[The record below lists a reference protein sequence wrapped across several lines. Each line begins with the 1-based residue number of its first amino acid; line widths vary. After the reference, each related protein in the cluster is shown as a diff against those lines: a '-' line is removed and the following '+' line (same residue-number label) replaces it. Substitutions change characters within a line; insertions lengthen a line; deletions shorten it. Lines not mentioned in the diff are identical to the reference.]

1 MTALLYPALGIPIT
15 RVAPPAPTPE
25 IVAAERRF
33 MPHLRLSPP
42 PDGISTIFTVEMSF
56 VRTDSAP
63 EMVYRDGVRVDPALY
78 TTGSNRADE
87 ALNLIT
93 FRDAP
98 PLGALLLLDAYV
110 ATLPEI

>member
-1 MTALLYPALGIPIT
+1 MALLMYPSLGTPIV
-15 RVAPPAPTPE
+15 RPAAPAPTPE
-25 IVAAERRF
+25 VVPASTRF
-33 MPHLRLSPP
+33 MPHLRLSPAA
-42 PDGISTIFTVEMSF
+42 DGISTIFTAEMAF

-78 TTGSNRADE
+78 TVGSNRADE

-98 PLGALLLLDAYV
+98 PQGALLLLDAYV